1 MQGQGGGRTDPE
13 TEHGPSHQSS
23 TELQTEDRLSA
34 SGVAV
39 TGHPFAQKKNITPS
53 PTPYSETNSKSISSC
68 CETYS
73 QETSRSP
80 FWPIRQW
87 IFGKQKKHKP
97 HKLKMVSG
105 FRHINCFVSVSVK
118 NMKT

>member
-1 MQGQGGGRTDPE
+1 MWRAGAGPGRGGTEPDTERGR
-13 TEHGPSHQSS
+13 SLRSS
-23 TELQTEDRLSA
+23 AKLRVEDGLPA
-34 SGVAV
+34 GGAAV
-39 TGHPFAQKKNITPS
+39 TGHPFAQKKNVTPP

-87 IFGKQKKHKP
+87 IFGKHKKHKP
-97 HKLKMVSG
+97 HKLKMVQW
-105 FRHINCFVSVSVK
+105 VSSY
-118 NMKT
+118 